1 MSKPPE
7 FSYIRIAICLVP
19 AVLCACEA
27 VPAVQPVPI
36 EISAGE
42 REAPGV
48 QGLAGEI
55 RSLIENG
62 SPHSLAG
69 AVDLIQTRNLDSS
82 EYGRLMNAIAAAIFR
97 SVYPDTQAHYLPP
110 DPPSIGVYAQI
121 LREAGKGAYVAP
133 PDNSRDFLEY
143 ALPFLAYY
151 QGGKLSGDFPV
162 KNQDLRFN
170 LERAAQL
177 NPASVLPPLFQGTL
191 YEQNGD
197 DAKAEASYSRALKL
211 ADDCYP
217 AELGL
222 ARIMDRRGEQEE
234 VLVRLN
240 GLLTRYPDN
249 IGVKKELARIHSARG
264 EWSETEAITVEILRR
279 DPRDGEFL
287 LLKAF
292 TALEQG
298 QYHDAYSALDTYA
311 LIDSG
316 SRQYLFL
323 RARLQ
328 AEAYRNRESALNYLR
343 SLARSYPGDT
353 EAQVYMAGLLVDS
366 PRPEDAAEGRAML
379 RQLLSAANPSAELLA
394 LAVKD
399 AVHREAWQEARQNLE
414 RLFAVRRY
422 SGDLLNAVR
431 VERGLG
437 NYEAALAYARELLAL
452 EPSSE
457 DAVFAYITTLIDTGR
472 RTEASTMIER
482 RLAAAGG
489 GVHKSRYY
497 YLRSRLRSGGE
508 ATMKDLRSSLFEDPR
523 NFNALI
529 AMFEIYHNRGDIRR
543 AVFYLK
549 QALAIAPDNP
559 MLKRYE
565 AEYRAALGSSY

>member
-1 MSKPPE
+1 M
-7 FSYIRIAICLVP
+7 AICLVP
-19 AVLCACEA
+19 AVLCACET
-27 VPAVQPVPI
+27 VPPVQPVPI
-36 EISAGE
+36 VITAGE
-42 REAPGV
+42 GEIPGA

-55 RSLIENG
+55 RSLIEHG

-69 AVDLIQTRNLDSS
+69 AVDLIQNRSLDTS

-110 DPPSIGVYAQI
+110 DPPSIGVYARI
-121 LREAGKGAYVAP
+121 LREAGKGVYITP

-143 ALPFLAYY
+143 VLPLLAYY
-151 QGGKLSGDFPV
+151 QSGKLSGDFLLR
-162 KNQDLRFN
+162 NQELWLN
-170 LERAAQL
+170 LERASRL
-177 NPASVLPPLFQGTL
+177 NPSSVLPPLFQGAL

-197 DAKAEASYSRALKL
+197 DAKAEASYNRALKL

-222 ARIMDRRGEQEE
+222 ARIMDRRGEQED
-234 VLVRLN
+234 VFARLN
-240 GLLTRYPDN
+240 GLLTRYPGN
-249 IGVKKELARIHSARG
+249 IGVKKELARIHAARG
-264 EWSETEAITVEILRR
+264 EWSEAEAITAEILRR

-292 TALEQG
+292 AALEQG
-298 QYHDAYSALDTYA
+298 DYYDASSALDIYA

-316 SRQYLFL
+316 NRQYLFL

-328 AEAYRNRESALNYLR
+328 AEAYHNRESALTYLR
-343 SLARSYPGDT
+343 SLVRSYPGDI
-353 EAQVYMAGLLVDS
+353 EARVYMAGLLVDS
-366 PRPEDAAEGRAML
+366 PRPEDAAEGRTILADLL
-379 RQLLSAANPSAELLA
+379 RSPDPPAELLA

-399 AVHREAWQEARQNLE
+399 AVHREAWQEARQNME

-422 SGDLLNAVR
+422 NVDLLNAAR

-437 NYEAALAYARELLAL
+437 NYEASFVYARELFAL
-452 EPSSE
+452 EPSGE
-457 DAVFAYITTLIDTGR
+457 DAVFAYITALIDTGR
-472 RTEASTMIER
+472 RSEASTMIGR
-482 RLAAAGG
+482 RLSTASGG
-489 GVHKSRYY
+489 GQKSRYY
-497 YLRSRLRSGGE
+497 YLRSRLRPGGE
-508 ATMKDLRSSLFEDPR
+508 AAMNDLRSSLFEDPR
-523 NFNALI
+523 NFNALT

-549 QALAIAPDNP
+549 QALSIAPDNP
-559 MLKRYE
+559 TLKRHE